1 MYRVAICGR
10 PNVGKSTLFNRITGS
25 RRSIVGDE
33 PGMTRDRIIEVAEWG
48 DKQFELIDTGGIL
61 PDEKD
66 LIPEKIVEQASL
78 AFGDADLLLLVVD
91 LRAGMTPL
99 DESLNAL
106 IRNTGKPYAVV
117 ANKAD
122 VEKLEDEALEF
133 HSLGVDRIFPVSAE
147 HGRGVGDLLDW
158 IGEKIPEQQLREEP
172 EDEIRVAII
181 GRPNVGKSS
190 LLNRFVGKD
199 RVIVTN
205 LPGTTRDAVD
215 TVVESEGQRFR
226 IIDTAGIRRKG
237 KTGEMAEKLSVIM
250 ARKSMVRCDVV
261 LLVIDAQEGATKL
274 DATIAGYAYDA
285 GKSVI
290 IVVNKWDLVEKDTH
304 TQAAKELDYRRRLR
318 FLDFAPM
325 IFVSALSGQRVA
337 RILRLVGEAY
347 RARYIRVPT
356 AELNKLMEKVMKP
369 HLASSG
375 TSRKFP
381 LMYGTQAGVA
391 PPTFVLFTRSS
402 KPLHFSTQRFFINQL
417 RQAFGFYASPI
428 RILERRRKAR
438 KNASKG

>member
-10 PNVGKSTLFNRITGS
+10 PNVGKSTLFNRMTGS
-25 RRSIVGDE
+25 RRAIVGDE
-33 PGMTRDRIIEVAEWG
+33 PGITRDRIIEVAEWG
-48 DKQFELIDTGGIL
+48 DRQFEVIDTGGIL
-61 PDEKD
+61 PEEKD
-66 LIPEKIVEQASL
+66 LIPEKILEQASL

-106 IRNTGKPYAVV
+106 LRGTGKPYAVV

-122 VEKLEDEALEF
+122 VEKLEDDALEF
-133 HSLGVDRIFPVSAE
+133 HALGVEQVFPVSAE
-147 HGRGVGDLLDW
+147 HGRGIGDLLDW
-158 IGEKIPEQQLREEP
+158 VVEKVPRQQAEEEP
-172 EDEIRVAII
+172 EEEIRVAII

-190 LLNRFVGKD
+190 LLNRLVGEE
-199 RVIVTN
+199 RVIVTD

-215 TVVESEGQRFR
+215 TRVEQQGQRYR

-237 KTGEMAEKLSVIM
+237 KTHEMAEKLSVVM
-250 ARKSMVRCDVV
+250 ARKSMVRSDVV
-261 LLVIDAQEGATKL
+261 LLVIDAVEGATKL
-274 DATIAGYAYDA
+274 DATIAGYAFEA

-290 IVVNKWDLVEKDTH
+290 IVVNKWDLIDKDAH
-304 TQAAKELDYRRRLR
+304 TLVSKEADFRRRLR

-325 IFVSALSGQRVA
+325 IFVSALSGQRVSK
-337 RILRLVGEAY
+337 ILNLVREAY
-347 RARYIRVPT
+347 QARYIRVPT

-375 TSRKFP
+375 SSRKFP
-381 LMYGTQAGVA
+381 LKYGTQAGVA
-391 PPTFVLFTRSS
+391 PPTFVLFTRGG

-417 RQAFGFYASPI
+417 RQAFGFYAAPI
-428 RILERRRKAR
+428 RLLERRSKPSKAAR
-438 KNASKG
+438 KR